1 MKSLAEQMAFYQRY
15 HRSSKNKATHFVG
28 VPAILLA
35 VILALSWL
43 RLGSSGL
50 SAAEVLSV
58 ALMIYYFRL
67 DVPLAI
73 ASTIVFAGLL
83 DAAHALDAA
92 LTTRGTHIAFAVLF
106 VGGWVLQLVGH
117 YFGGRKPALAD
128 NLFQVLIAP
137 VFLIAE
143 VFFHFGYKPQLRHK
157 VEEHAV

>member
-15 HRSSKNKATHFVG
+15 HRNSRNKATHFVG

-43 RLGSSGL
+43 RIGGGEL

-73 ASTIVFAGLL
+73 ASTIAFAVLL
-83 DAAHALDAA
+83 AIAHAIDSV
-92 LTTRGTHIAFAVLF
+92 LTASGTYIAFAVLF
-106 VGGWVLQLVGH
+106 VGGWGAATDRPL
-117 YFGGRKPALAD
+117 
-128 NLFQVLIAP
+128 
-137 VFLIAE
+137 
-143 VFFHFGYKPQLRHK
+143 LRG
-157 VEEHAV
+157 AANPRSPTTCSRC